1 MNERPTRWWRSSRT
15 KLPLIV
21 FLAVAAY
28 FLWTEHRAHAV
39 EYLPWL
45 LVLACVGMHLLMH
58 GGHGHG
64 TGHRHDAE
72 HPDHSSSRDDPEGR
86 Q

>member
-1 MNERPTRWWRSSRT
+1 MNERPTRWWRGSA

-21 FLAVAAY
+21 FLAVAVY
-28 FLWTEHRAHAV
+28 FLWTEHRAHAI

-58 GGHGHG
+58 RGHGA
-64 TGHRHDAE
+64 GHRHDAK
-72 HPDHSSSRDDPEGR
+72 HPGHASSRDDPEDR
-86 Q
+86 R